1 MEKKIYNGC
10 LKKVILYYGNVNYML
25 WYMISFIE
33 CIYMYRIYVSIFCLL
48 GVIGNKFYDF
58 IMIVIMGNFER
69 VKK

>member
-1 MEKKIYNGC
+1 
-10 LKKVILYYGNVNYML
+10 ML